1 MKTLLLTA
9 LLIPQL
15 VFAADNLG
23 EVGKKRTQQFI
34 VLLMKVKQAEGGKAL
49 SKAEQEANAKVFG
62 ELDEIFDWD
71 YLINEPVRTRLDKFS
86 PAEKTEFLKKFKE
99 VIRLVAYPDSGSFFR
114 KAKWKIGEAK
124 DVTADKVT
132 VAIQAKKD
140 DLETQ
145 VDLHFHMIGSSLKL
159 YDASFDGDSLVKDY
173 QNQMVRIVD
182 KGGAKE
188 LIRKIDKRKAELE
201 KPKK

>member
-9 LLIPQL
+9 LLVPQL
-15 VFAADNLG
+15 VFAADNVGDL
-23 EVGKKRTQQFI
+23 GKKRTQQFI
-34 VLLMKVKQAEGGKAL
+34 DALMKVKQAETGKPLA
-49 SKAEQEANAKVFG
+49 KADQDANAKIFA
-62 ELDEIFDWD
+62 ELDEMFDWD
-71 YLINEPVRTRLDKFS
+71 YLINEPVRTRVDKFS
-86 PAEKTEFLKKFKE
+86 AAEKTEFLKKFKE

-114 KAKWKIGEAK
+114 KAKWKITDAK

-132 VAIQAKKD
+132 VGIDAKKD
-140 DLETQ
+140 DLETH
-145 VDLHFHMIGSSLKL
+145 VDLHYKLMGSSLKL

-188 LIRKIDKRKAELE
+188 LIAKIDKRKSELE